1 MDKKMDFYEKIREN
15 MREWMKTKEGKENK
29 FGEYLLL
36 APDLL
41 HLLCKLSLDSDV
53 PAKEKAKLAT
63 VIAYFI
69 SPVDLVPEAVLGPV
83 GYADDIAL
91 AAYVLNSMI
100 NNVDPEIVKR
110 NWAGDSDVLDVIQQI
125 LKVTDEMVGSGLFAK
140 IKKLVITK

>member
-29 FGEYLLL
+29 FGEYLLF

-69 SPVDLVPEAVLGPV
+69 SPVDLIPEAVLGPV

-91 AAYVLNSMI
+91 AAYVLNGMI
-100 NNVDPEIVKR
+100 NKVDPEIVKR

-125 LKVTDEMVGSGLFAK
+125 LKVADEMVGSGLFAK
-140 IKKLVITK
+140 IKKLL